1 MAIIK
6 DIESAKFGLVL
17 NGAYLRISRVI
28 THRAQSAEPKFIVRI
43 ELAHYAKPP
52 QSDEVAPLEVVQY
65 RATLDEIEAQV
76 GTEFLAKCY
85 NWVANQPDMA
95 GSTPA

>member
-17 NGAYLRISRVI
+17 NGAYLRIVRVT

-43 ELAHYAKPP
+43 ELAHYANPP
-52 QSDEVAPLEVVQY
+52 QSDEISPLDVVQY
-65 RATLDEIEAQV
+65 RATLAEVESIEGAD
-76 GTEFLAKCY
+76 FLAKCY
-85 NWVANQPDMA
+85 GWIMGLDEMEGAQA
-95 GSTPA
+95 A